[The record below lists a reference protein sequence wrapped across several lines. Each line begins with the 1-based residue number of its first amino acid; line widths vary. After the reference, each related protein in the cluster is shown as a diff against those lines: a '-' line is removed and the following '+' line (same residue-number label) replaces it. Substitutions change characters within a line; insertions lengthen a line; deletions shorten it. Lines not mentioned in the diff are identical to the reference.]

1 MPLRVAPTAALD
13 DATLRALRA
22 LVDAAFDGDFA
33 DQDWANA
40 LGGAHALWLEDGVPV
55 AHGSVVERR
64 LWHDGRALRAG
75 YVEAMAV
82 RAGCRRRGLGGAVLG
97 ALEDVIRGRWD
108 VGALSAT
115 EEAIPF
121 YLARGWRRW
130 RGPTAV
136 RTAAGDE
143 RTPDDD
149 GGVFVLELG
158 TPLDL
163 DGPLTCDW
171 RPGDV
176 W

>member
-13 DATLRALRA
+13 DPTLRAIRA

-33 DQDWANA
+33 DEDWANA
-40 LGGAHALWLEDGVPV
+40 LGGTHALVIEDGVPV

-64 LWHDGRALRAG
+64 LWHAGRALRGG

-82 RAGCRRRGLGGAVLG
+82 RADQRRRGHGAAVLA
-97 ALEDVIRGRWD
+97 ALEAEIGRRWD
-108 VGALSAT
+108 LGALSAT
-115 EEAIPF
+115 EQAIPF

-136 RTAAGDE
+136 RTAAGDQ

-149 GGVFVLELG
+149 GGVFVREFA